1 MRVSGGNRLVTVVAA
16 SEQIPR
22 RTTGTDASRSESR
35 CPQTEVARSAIRFDA
50 IIVGGGPGGSS
61 CARVLVRAGLRVAVI
76 ERRRFPRVKPCGGW
90 ISAPV
95 WDELELSRREYPGG
109 VWPWRRCHVRYRGR
123 AYRIGARGDFIRRVE
138 LDDFLLRRS
147 GAQVIEGHPV
157 SSLERR
163 DGAWVVDGA
172 YAAPWLVGAGG
183 TSCPVARALF
193 PRKPGHPVAALEREF
208 EADSAEIA
216 AARVGADGEPE
227 LLLHDDLGG
236 YSWNVPKGAW
246 LNVGTGTAS
255 AKRVRSAWAAAR
267 DFFLESGHLPESA
280 RGPLSQVE
288 GHAYHLFDPAHLESA
303 ERDGAFLVGDSL
315 GLAQPLTAEGI
326 LPAVLSGRTCAE
338 AILRG
343 APRSYGPCLSAHPT
357 IRDYALTREI
367 LRVLAGMRRGTSAS
381 RVPGPF
387 ACSATARGFAWMFS
401 GRRIPGGRLLRI
413 ALDVRRGG
421 PPA

>member
-255 AKRVRSAWAAAR
+255 AKRVRASWAAAR
-267 DFFLESGHLPESA
+267 AFFLESGHLPESA

-288 GHAYHLFDPAHLESA
+288 GHAYHLFDPAHLERA

-315 GLAQPLTAEGI
+315 GLAHPLTAEGI

-343 APRSYGPCLSAHPT
+343 APRSYGPRLSAHPT